1 MRNKRIALVQ
11 NIIRFLVILA
21 LKRVAPKTDTK
32 RIKTDSEYILS
43 PNTKKK
49 RYRDLV
55 WRG

>member
-49 RYRDLV
+49 RYRYLV